1 VVPARPIFFCAV
13 IAALVVPRPARA
25 GEPAP
30 EIQQARSLSEQA
42 RREYEL
48 GHFADAARLYE
59 SAYKLKPLP
68 ALLFNVAQCRR
79 QMGDARGAVVA
90 YRSFLRGDPDHP
102 SAPTARE
109 LLDQLEDALRKGAPA
124 QPSAPAVTATAL
136 VVAASQPAVAAKPPP
151 APPQALAEIAPAA
164 PLHKRWPA
172 LAAGGAA
179 AALLAV
185 AVAESIA
192 ASSATDQLAQMHQQ
206 GAVSPADDARLRAD
220 AESKHGRARVLY
232 VVSAVAAAAGVG
244 LYFAF

>member
-1 VVPARPIFFCAV
+1 MFPARPIFVCAV

-30 EIQQARSLSEQA
+30 EVQQARSLSEQA

-102 SAPTARE
+102 SAQTARE
-109 LLDQLEDALRKGAPA
+109 LLDQLEDTLRKDAPA
-124 QPSAPAVTATAL
+124 QSPASAVTASAQG
-136 VVAASQPAVAAKPPP
+136 VAASPPAVAAKPTV
-151 APPQALAEIAPAA
+151 PPQALAEIAPAA
-164 PLHKRWPA
+164 PPHKRWPA

-206 GAVSPADDARLRAD
+206 GTVSPADDARLRAD